1 LLNRFTTSL
10 LLAGIIAL
18 LTVVTWKALRDQQH
32 IQVAQIAE
40 AESYAARSQLIR
52 NIDTMLR
59 ALADVKEYWLIY
71 GHLPRDQWASDAGI
85 ELAHFTG
92 IELILWN
99 DPARGVR
106 YARTTENPVFDY
118 RPTDEEWKAL
128 EKIDARAGQVK
139 EDAIL
144 GPYIDDA
151 GVTTFEIYMTTSD
164 GAGDSAHL
172 VAVVDSAKS
181 FGHWLADESPGY
193 AISVFWNDV
202 SLHKQGEPA
211 TGLPE
216 SWTRDGMI
224 RTSLGTLWRVVHEPT
239 EELARTHDGPAIT
252 AVLWTGLAIAVLIG
266 LLVFENGRARSR
278 ALAAEAA
285 EQKLADLNRDLEQ
298 QIADR
303 VRELADR
310 TADLE
315 TITDSVAHD
324 LRNPLNSIS
333 VNTQLMQQQFGAEL
347 GEEGGAALQRTS
359 SSVKRM
365 TEILDRLLGLSVVS
379 QSIFRRQ
386 QIDLREIVVDVFT
399 ELSSTEQP
407 PAIELV
413 VDDLPWVN
421 ADPVL
426 VRTLIMNL
434 LSNAIKY
441 TREKSDRRIE
451 VRSDTRD
458 GISCYCVRD
467 NGIGFDPES
476 AERMFH
482 AFERLDGNGE
492 TDGVGLGLDIAARVV
507 KRHDG
512 RIWAEGR
519 RGEGAAI
526 YFTLERPR
534 TDSGATDMPR
544 N

>member
-1 LLNRFTTSL
+1 LLRRFITSL
-10 LLAGIIAL
+10 LLASIIAL
-18 LTVVTWKALRDQQH
+18 LTVVTWKALKDQQH
-32 IQVAQIAE
+32 VQVAKIAE

-59 ALADVKEYWLIY
+59 ALADTRDYWLLY

-106 YARTTENPVFDY
+106 YARSSENPVFDY

-128 EKIDARAGQVK
+128 EKIDARARQMDK
-139 EDAIL
+139 DAIL
-144 GPYIDDA
+144 GPYINDA
-151 GVTTFEIYMTTSD
+151 GVTTFEIYMTASGGT
-164 GAGDSAHL
+164 GEGAHL
-172 VAVVDSAKS
+172 VAVVDSDKS
-181 FGHWLADESPGY
+181 FSHWLADESPGY
-193 AISVFWNDV
+193 AISVFWSDV
-202 SLHKQGEPA
+202 LLHRQGESA
-211 TGLPE
+211 IGLPD
-216 SWTRDGMI
+216 SWTREGMI

-239 EELARTHDGPAIT
+239 EELARAHDGPAIT

-266 LLVFENGRARSR
+266 LLLFENGRARSR
-278 ALAAEAA
+278 ALAAEDA
-285 EQKLADLNRDLEQ
+285 EQKLADLNQDLEQ
-298 QIADR
+298 QISDR

-333 VNTQLMQQQFGAEL
+333 VNTQLLQQQFGAEL

-359 SSVKRM
+359 SSIKRM

-386 QIDLREIVVDVFT
+386 QIDLREIITDVFS

-407 PAIELV
+407 PTVELV
-413 VDDLPWVN
+413 IDDLASAD

-426 VRTLIMNL
+426 VRTLIVNL
-434 LSNAIKY
+434 ISNAIKY
-441 TREKSDRRIE
+441 TREKHDRRIE
-451 VRSDTRD
+451 VRSEMRD
-458 GISCYCVRD
+458 GVSCYCVRD
-467 NGIGFDPES
+467 NGIGFDPDA
-476 AERMFH
+476 AERIFH

-507 KRHDG
+507 KRHSG

-519 RGEGAAI
+519 PGEGAAI
-526 YFTLERPR
+526 YFTLEPSRS
-534 TDSGATDMPR
+534 DSFATGVPQ